1 MEIKYKIKLLINNPT
16 LNIVGSIVFNTD
28 SIDSKNLGMNWFKK
42 ANKKV
47 HPNTTTNNTIL
58 PFSLPSFNWKGK
70 DRANNNKAV
79 DKIINVSMK
88 PLLLKQPNIV
98 TNTKP
103 IPIFIVVV
111 MSVYPKTS
119 CVSLIL
125 IPSIY
130 YMR

>member
-1 MEIKYKIKLLINNPT
+1 MYTRIEIIIEINYRIKLVINKPT
-16 LNIVGSIVFNTD
+16 LNIIGSNVFNND
-28 SIDSKNLGMNWFKK
+28 SIDWKNLGITWFKK

-58 PFSLPSFNWKGK
+58 PFSLPSFNWNGK

-79 DKIINVSMK
+79 DKIISVSIK

-103 IPIFIVVV
+103 IPVIIKENKYF
-111 MSVYPKTS
+111 SFT
-119 CVSLIL
+119 
-125 IPSIY
+125 
-130 YMR
+130 

>member
-1 MEIKYKIKLLINNPT
+1 MEIKYRIKLVINKPT
-16 LNIVGSIVFNTD
+16 LNIVGSNVFNND
-28 SIDSKNLGMNWFKK
+28 SIDWKNLGINWFKK

-58 PFSLPSFNWKGK
+58 PFSLPSFNWNGK

-79 DKIINVSMK
+79 DKIISVSMK

-103 IPIFIVVV
+103 IPVII
-111 MSVYPKTS
+111 KENK
-119 CVSLIL
+119 
-125 IPSIY
+125 Y
-130 YMR
+130 YSFT